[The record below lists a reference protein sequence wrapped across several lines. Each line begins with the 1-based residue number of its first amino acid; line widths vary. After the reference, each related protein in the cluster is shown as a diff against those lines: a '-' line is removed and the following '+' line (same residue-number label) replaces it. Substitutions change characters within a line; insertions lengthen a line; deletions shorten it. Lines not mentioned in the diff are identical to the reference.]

1 MVANW
6 APIAVD
12 PYSHILQIHPLR
24 EGKSFVYAFLT
35 PLYVK
40 KLLADA
46 NSYTNQIE
54 SPEQICRGGD
64 WR

>member
-6 APIAVD
+6 APIAVG
-12 PYSHILQIHPLR
+12 SHNHILQIHPFG

-46 NSYTNQIE
+46 KSYTNPIE
-54 SPEQICRGGD
+54 SPVQIC
-64 WR
+64 